1 MALTLNLE
9 VGYLGLPNFGKVAF
23 VMIGAYSYAMSN
35 VAGLNIFGIGEILTG
50 LIVAMLVTGFSG
62 VILSLPT
69 LKLREDYFA
78 IVTIVAGE
86 ILRLVANNEE
96 SLGGFSGFPVT
107 NFVFEE
113 FSPDVTMSGTNL
125 FFLDFIVIIFFT
137 ILGVSLYVYN
147 KNKFE
152 NNFDMIKARKMAIQK
167 SMNIQVWV
175 GLLLIY
181 FNYKLVYQEFASISF
196 DVFIIVQLILWYTLK
211 FLINFSSDKSDYLVY
226 GSVTLYVIFGVN
238 KHLNR

>member
-1 MALTLNLE
+1 MGSGTRYFLDTFAFVFLFAAMALTLNLE

-96 SLGGFSGFPVT
+96 SLGVS
-107 NFVFEE
+107 
-113 FSPDVTMSGTNL
+113 
-125 FFLDFIVIIFFT
+125 LDF
-137 ILGVSLYVYN
+137 L
-147 KNKFE
+147 
-152 NNFDMIKARKMAIQK
+152 
-167 SMNIQVWV
+167 
-175 GLLLIY
+175 
-181 FNYKLVYQEFASISF
+181 
-196 DVFIIVQLILWYTLK
+196 
-211 FLINFSSDKSDYLVY
+211 
-226 GSVTLYVIFGVN
+226 
-238 KHLNR
+238 